1 MKETIMQSITVN
13 IKSVYGNVTAY
24 PACPTAALFAQLL
37 GTKTLTPQALKTI
50 KALGFEVNQKTADLI
65 QL

>member
-1 MKETIMQSITVN
+1 MQITVN
-13 IKSVYGNVTAY
+13 IKSVYGNITAY
-24 PACPTAALFAQLL
+24 PACPTAVLFAQLI

-50 KALGFEVNQKTADLI
+50 QALGFEVKQQAPDLI

>member
-1 MKETIMQSITVN
+1 MQTVTVT

-24 PACPTAALFAQLL
+24 PSCPTAALFAQLV

-50 KALGFEVNQKTADLI
+50 KALGFEVIQQSPALI

>member
-1 MKETIMQSITVN
+1 MQSVTVT
-13 IKSVYGNVTAY
+13 IKSVYGHITAY

-50 KALGFEVNQKTADLI
+50 KALGFEVIQQSPQLI
-65 QL
+65 HL

>member
-1 MKETIMQSITVN
+1 MQSVTVT
-13 IKSVYGNVTAY
+13 IKSVYGNITAY

-50 KALGFEVNQKTADLI
+50 KALGFEVIQQSPQLI
-65 QL
+65 HL

>member
-1 MKETIMQSITVN
+1 MQSITVT

-24 PACPTAALFAQLL
+24 PGCPTAALFAQLV

-50 KALGFEVNQKTADLI
+50 KALGFEVIQQAPELI
-65 QL
+65 TL

>member
-1 MKETIMQSITVN
+1 MQSVTVTV
-13 IKSVYGNVTAY
+13 KSVYGNITAY
-24 PACPTAALFAQLL
+24 PACPTASLFAQLL

>member
-1 MKETIMQSITVN
+1 MQTVTVKV
-13 IKSVYGNVTAY
+13 KSVYGNITAY

-50 KALGFEVNQKTADLI
+50 QALGFEVKQQTADLI
-65 QL
+65 HL

>member
-1 MKETIMQSITVN
+1 MQSITVT
-13 IKSVYGNVTAY
+13 IKSVYGNITAY
-24 PACPTAALFAQLL
+24 PSCPTAQLFAQLL

>member
-1 MKETIMQSITVN
+1 MQSITVT
-13 IKSVYGNVTAY
+13 IKSVYGNITAY

-50 KALGFEVNQKTADLI
+50 KALGFEVIQQSPQLI
-65 QL
+65 HL